1 MILLAASL
9 FFAHPAPLEMPKA
22 EAYLV
27 KERDGAI
34 RLEDRY
40 DTLDLWTSRAVVG
53 RWEDDDGRQFM
64 VARLDKVAPKFAEA
78 TATREEYGRNERP
91 LDRRKDLD
99 QRDDA
104 ISRLLP
110 FEMPD
115 QPARPRQM
123 VRGFRDVL
131 YYQGTNT
138 SVLACAFLPDRPQA
152 PWYLACWELLPG
164 DDPEQ
169 AADRFESEF
178 LGQWDAC
185 LQGNLRS
192 EALLNDARAE
202 RAPKRSKTRL
212 GERELLRADARH
224 SVTNYLDWHV
234 TEAPEFSV
242 LDDLPPVVKFVPTLT
257 NEFATMRRRYAE
269 VVPTPIDGSNVLC
282 VARIFK
288 DRDEYLDTVGDE
300 LKWSAAYWCPSR
312 RELVAYLPEGGARD
326 LLKTIR
332 HEAFHQYLSY
342 ATSMISV
349 SPWFN
354 EGYAV
359 YFEDE
364 EAAAWDL
371 GEVEVNVDEL
381 AQALPALL
389 LMDQSQFY
397 DGSNLERRVKY
408 RLAWSIARFIEKGA
422 PEVRFQPFKDL
433 KKRYVEALLK
443 THDMQKATAYAFV
456 NKDNLD
462 LFVREWKKFW
472 KGE

>member
-1 MILLAASL
+1 M
-9 FFAHPAPLEMPKA
+9 
-22 EAYLV
+22 
-27 KERDGAI
+27 
-34 RLEDRY
+34 
-40 DTLDLWTSRAVVG
+40 
-53 RWEDDDGRQFM
+53 
-64 VARLDKVAPKFAEA
+64 
-78 TATREEYGRNERP
+78 
-91 LDRRKDLD
+91 
-99 QRDDA
+99 
-104 ISRLLP
+104 
-110 FEMPD
+110 
-115 QPARPRQM
+115 
-123 VRGFRDVL
+123 
-131 YYQGTNT
+131 
-138 SVLACAFLPDRPQA
+138 
-152 PWYLACWELLPG
+152 
-164 DDPEQ
+164 
-169 AADRFESEF
+169 
-178 LGQWDAC
+178 
-185 LQGNLRS
+185 
-192 EALLNDARAE
+192 
-202 RAPKRSKTRL
+202 
-212 GERELLRADARH
+212 
-224 SVTNYLDWHV
+224 
-234 TEAPEFSV
+234 
-242 LDDLPPVVKFVPTLT
+242 
-257 NEFATMRRRYAE
+257 
-269 VVPTPIDGSNVLC
+269 
-282 VARIFK
+282 
-288 DRDEYLDTVGDE
+288 
-300 LKWSAAYWCPSR
+300 
-312 RELVAYLPEGGARD
+312 
-326 LLKTIR
+326 LKTIR

>member
-1 MILLAASL
+1 MILLLASL
-9 FFAHPAPLEMPKA
+9 FFAQPAPLEMPKA

-27 KERDGAI
+27 RERSGTL

-53 RWEDDDGRQFM
+53 RWEDEDGRQFM

-78 TATREEYGRNERP
+78 TVTREEYGRNERP
-91 LDRRKDLD
+91 IDRRKGLD

-104 ISRLLP
+104 ISKLLP
-110 FEMPD
+110 FEMPEK
-115 QPARPRQM
+115 PAKPKQEI
-123 VRGFRDVL
+123 RGFREVL
-131 YYQGTNT
+131 YHQGTNT
-138 SVLACAFLPDRPQA
+138 SILVCAFLPDRPQA
-152 PWYLACWELLPG
+152 PWYLACWELLEG

-169 AADRFESEF
+169 AADTFESEF
-178 LGQWDAC
+178 LGRWDEH
-185 LQGNLRS
+185 LKGDLRS
-192 EALLNDARAE
+192 EAGLNDPRAE
-202 RAPKRSKTRL
+202 REGGRAKKGPS
-212 GERELLRADARH
+212 ERELLRLDARH

-234 TEAPEFSV
+234 TEAAEFSV
-242 LDDLPPVVKFVPTLT
+242 LDDLPEVVKFVPTLT
-257 NEFATMRRRYAE
+257 NEFVTMRRRYAE
-269 VVPTPIDGSNVLC
+269 TVPSPIDGSNVLC
-282 VARIFK
+282 VARIFR
-288 DRDEYLDTVGDE
+288 DRDEYLDVVGED
-300 LKWSAAYWCPSR
+300 LKWSAAYWCPTR
-312 RELVAYLPEGGARD
+312 RELVAYMPEGGARD

-364 EAAAWDL
+364 EATAWGLGDVAVDLDQLAA
-371 GEVEVNVDEL
+371 
-381 AQALPALL
+381 AIQPLL
-389 LMDQSQFY
+389 LMDQEQFY
-397 DGSNLERRVKY
+397 DGSNLERQVKY

-433 KKRYVEALLK
+433 KRRYIEALLK
-443 THDMQKATAYAFV
+443 THDMQKATAYAFG
-456 NKDNLD
+456 NKENLE
-462 LFVREWKKFW
+462 LFIREWKKFW